1 MKRFKLKELPS
12 VDIFEIHEPLVEGV
26 ERLKGKELGVG
37 HILVISAKIPDFA
50 DRFLLE
56 VDSGGIV
63 STTTGA
69 LFLFRVVE
77 TLLDPPTML
86 LTVV

>member
-26 ERLKGKELGVG
+26 ERFKGKVLGVG
-37 HILVISAKIPDFA
+37 KLLVISDKIPDFA

-56 VDSGGIV
+56 VDSVGKV
-63 STTTGA
+63 STKTGA